1 VIPNRFLQNGANS
14 VSVGGMI
21 QSHKEKGLLDP
32 KKAVHAFMQEMKSQ
46 EQPRPT
52 KGSHKK

>member
-1 VIPNRFLQNGANS
+1 M
-14 VSVGGMI
+14 SVGGII